1 MEVLTNLFEK
11 YSTDSVFKDR
21 FTLTPEFVP
30 DEMPGREDEQT
41 RMVEALS
48 ILLDPFRPVAVN
60 IAIIGPAGVGKT
72 TLAKRITKDLKSYAE
87 SLNINLD
94 TQYVNCHSFRT
105 KTSILRRL
113 VTDGFTNVQGRGF
126 SDEEMMEMLAKKL
139 SRENKRIVLT
149 IDEAGML
156 RGEDILGLIHM
167 NELFP
172 PGEGRV
178 SIIIITRRQQWS
190 LMLNTHLSGR
200 VQDQINMPKYTREQL
215 ETILRYRAQ
224 LGFYAGV
231 ISDEVLD
238 MIVDIAATTGNARHG
253 IEIMLRCGMIAN
265 AKKSSI
271 ITPEFVRAAK
281 NEVYPELRPDVFN
294 DLKINELVVALSIA
308 TILSKGGGVVQTTIN
323 EAYQVY
329 KMYCETYQLKG
340 QSKATFRI
348 YLDNLAQL
356 GIVVTQV
363 KPMPDG
369 SRGRRSII
377 TLHDIPAIIVKER
390 VEEAIKKKIRA

>member
-1 MEVLTNLFEK
+1 
-11 YSTDSVFKDR
+11 
-21 FTLTPEFVP
+21 
-30 DEMPGREDEQT
+30 
-41 RMVEALS
+41 MVEALS

-72 TLAKRITKDLKSYAE
+72 TLAKKITSDLQSYAT
-87 SLNINLD
+87 SQNINLE
-94 TQYVNCHSFRT
+94 THYVNCHSFRT

-113 VTDGFTNVQGRGF
+113 ATDKFNIQGRGF

-156 RGEDILGLIHM
+156 KPEDILGLMHM

-172 PGEGRV
+172 PGVGRI

-200 VQDQINMPKYTREQL
+200 VQDQINMKKYTREQL
-215 ETILRYRAQ
+215 KKILSYRAQ

-231 ISDEVLD
+231 LSDEVLE

-265 AKKSSI
+265 AKKTSV

-294 DLKINELVVALSIA
+294 DLKMNELMVALSIA
-308 TILSKGGGVVQTTIN
+308 TILSKSGGLVHTTIN

-329 KMYCETYQLKG
+329 KMFCEQYDIKG
-340 QSKATFRI
+340 QSKATFRL

-356 GIVVTQV
+356 GIVISQV

-377 TLHDIPAIIVKER
+377 TLHDIPALIVKER
-390 VEEAIKKKIRA
+390 VEEAIKKKVQNKLD